1 MREILFRGKRVDN
14 GEWVHGWVT
23 TQHKKYTGGN
33 LLTKIQSSTF
43 GAGEHYVDT
52 ETIGQFTGLTDK
64 NGKKIFEGDIV
75 ECENYHGKV
84 KGVIAYHN
92 TYFYLSCISGYS
104 DENLFNCSNY
114 KVVGNVYD
122 NAELLEGGEF

>member
-1 MREILFRGKRVDN
+1 MSEILFRGKRIDN

-23 TQHKKYTGGN
+23 TQHKKCTDGD

-43 GAGEHYVDT
+43 GVGEHYVDT

-64 NGKKIFEGDIV
+64 NGKKIFEEDIV

-84 KGVIAYHN
+84 KGIIAYHN
-92 TYFYLSCISGYS
+92 TYFYLSCISDYS
-104 DENLFNCSNY
+104 DEYLFNCSNF
-114 KVVGNVYD
+114 KVIGNVYD
-122 NAELLEGGEF
+122 NAELLEGGEI